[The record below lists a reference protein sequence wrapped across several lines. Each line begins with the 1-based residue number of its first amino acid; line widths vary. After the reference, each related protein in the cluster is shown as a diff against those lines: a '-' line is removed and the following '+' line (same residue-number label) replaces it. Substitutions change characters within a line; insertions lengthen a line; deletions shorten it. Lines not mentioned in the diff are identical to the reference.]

1 MFPYIPRPHHQLIPV
16 CIMLMTAVVTGVFP
30 SWQTGLAFV
39 FVAIICLVTGIWI
52 AAAGTL
58 EKYTD
63 YWDKVGEDIK
73 KLKDTPPE
81 LWGALG
87 FVVPPSSVTVKQVV
101 TGEPGESPYYAS
113 KTFNLSLSP
122 EKMQV
127 LADALLTRTK
137 TLAEGEW
144 ANTVVGQ
151 AKIREVKHEMLR
163 AGLIRKRNP
172 RNAASGFMLT
182 ERGVAYL
189 YQYAS
194 DWVKA
199 DSSLEVMLSRV
210 ASPPPL
216 AG

>member
-1 MFPYIPRPHHQLIPV
+1 
-16 CIMLMTAVVTGVFP
+16 MLAAAVVTGFSP

-39 FVAIICLVTGIWI
+39 FIAIICLVTGIWI
-52 AAAGTL
+52 SVAGTL
-58 EKYTD
+58 EKYTE

-73 KLKDTPPE
+73 ELKDTAPE

-87 FVVPPSSVTVKQVV
+87 FVAPPRSVTVTQTV
-101 TGEPGESPYYAS
+101 TGEPGESSYYAS

-127 LADALLTRTK
+127 LADTLLTGGK
-137 TLAEGEW
+137 TLAESEW
-144 ANTVVGQ
+144 MNTVIGQ

-163 AGLIRKRNP
+163 AGLTKKRNP
-172 RNAASGFMLT
+172 RNNASGFMLT

-194 DWVKA
+194 EWVKA
-199 DSSLEVMLSRV
+199 DSSLEVMLSRIV
-210 ASPPPL
+210 ATPPPL
-216 AG
+216 EG